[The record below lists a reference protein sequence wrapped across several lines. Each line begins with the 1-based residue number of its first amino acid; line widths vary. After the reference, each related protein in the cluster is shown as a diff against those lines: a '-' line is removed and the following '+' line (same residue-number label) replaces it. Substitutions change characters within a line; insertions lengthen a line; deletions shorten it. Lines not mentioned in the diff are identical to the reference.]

1 MSKMKLFLLSLVVI
15 IGVLGGCSSE
25 DKGGEES
32 SATNDQTEASEDTA
46 TDNEKQ
52 EAMVMISITKKK
64 GEESVAKKEI
74 PIENGAILMDVL
86 KENFEV
92 EEDGGF
98 ITSIEGIEA
107 NESEKMAWLFFVNDE
122 PAKVGASDLELSP
135 GDNVHFDLQS
145 WE

>member
-1 MSKMKLFLLSLVVI
+1 MGKMKLFLLSLVVI

-25 DKGGEES
+25 DTGEES
-32 SATNDQTEASEDTA
+32 SATNDQTETSGDTT

-52 EAMVMISITKKK
+52 EAKITISITKKK
-64 GEESVAKKEI
+64 GEETVAKKEI
-74 PIENGAILMDVL
+74 PIEDGAILMDVL

-122 PAKVGASDLELSP
+122 SAKVGANQLELSP
-135 GDNVHFDLQS
+135 GDTVHFDLQS